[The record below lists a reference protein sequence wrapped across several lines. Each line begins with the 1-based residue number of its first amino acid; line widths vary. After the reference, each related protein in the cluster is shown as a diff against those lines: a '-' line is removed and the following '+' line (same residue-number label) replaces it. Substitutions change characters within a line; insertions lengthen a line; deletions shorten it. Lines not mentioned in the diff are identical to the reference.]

1 MTTKQHIGSKL
12 TAGIALLAVAAAE
25 NVSAADSVSADSSGY
40 SLEEVVVTANKR
52 GNQTLQDVGSSIG
65 VIGAAEL
72 EKRGVTEF
80 IDITR
85 NVAGLN
91 VIDTGPG
98 QKVFMVRGLVGAGE
112 STVGLYYDDMP
123 TSGSGESAAVSSG
136 RQTDLMVYDADHV
149 EVLRGPQSTLYG
161 SSALAG
167 VVRVLTRQPDASAF
181 AAEVV
186 ADGSVTAKGD
196 PSSALKAMINLPV
209 IDDKL
214 AVRLVGY
221 KAHDG
226 GFIDN
231 PYLNRQDVNSVD
243 IKGFRAGIKAML
255 SPATSLTGQ
264 LFMQDLDAADQPISR
279 PFNAT
284 VGTTGFPAVGWL
296 NNDART
302 LQPRI
307 DHTLMAGVT
316 LQHNFELLDLTVNQS
331 YFLRNNTDLADTSF
345 NYAFFTFL
353 QSIDEFPPI
362 PLFRTA
368 VFRSQQETEMSTT
381 EARVATRFG
390 GPFNGVF
397 GLLYSNRTIDLDNS
411 FLETNPSDGV
421 VNTSIPIWYK
431 RTAAFEL
438 KQLAA
443 FGELTWDV
451 NDRLSLLGGAR
462 VFNNKRLDTGKSV
475 VPFLRL
481 LGSPGPAPTV
491 RSDETKAIFKAQA
504 TFKVTDDAMVYG
516 SFSQGYRAGGTVV
529 QVVPELPESY
539 DPDYTNNFELG
550 AKTQWL
556 DNRLQLNAAVYRINW
571 YDMQISGDFFN
582 GAFSGVLNCSGLCA
596 HSQGIELDVTARP
609 VRGLTLGLAATAFK
623 AELNKAQPAVN
634 GSPAAGTQLQQTP
647 DFTVSGSVGYTWELG
662 NGLEGSFNVDA
673 YHNGGTPV
681 VSYRPAYNAG
691 GEAYTLVNAS
701 TSIARSER
709 WDLKLYVRNLFDQ
722 RAALNTQT
730 DSVTPSYV
738 YTSRPRSVG
747 LQVTLRGN

>member
-1 MTTKQHIGSKL
+1 MNSTQPTRTKL
-12 TAGIALLAVAAAE
+12 TLGIALLAAAAGE
-25 NVSAADSVSADSSGY
+25 NVTAAEAAPADRSDV
-40 SLEEVVVTANKR
+40 LEEVVVSANKR
-52 GNQTLQDVGSSIG
+52 GDQVLQDVGSSIG
-65 VIGAAEL
+65 VISAAEL

-123 TSGSGESAAVSSG
+123 TTGSGESAAVSSG
-136 RQTDLMVYDADHV
+136 RQTDLLVYDADHV

-167 VVRVLTRQPDASAF
+167 VVRILTRQPDASAF
-181 AAEVV
+181 ASEIV
-186 ADGSVTAKGD
+186 ADGSVTANGD
-196 PSSALKAMINLPV
+196 PSRALKGMINLPIV
-209 IDDKL
+209 DDKL

-221 KAHDG
+221 SAHDG

-231 PYLNRQDVNSVD
+231 TYLNKKNINGVD
-243 IKGFRAGIKAML
+243 TQGFRAGIRAQL
-255 SPATSLTGQ
+255 SPTTTLTGQ
-264 LFMQDLDAADQPISR
+264 LFMQDLDAVDQPISR

-284 VGTTGFPAVGWL
+284 VGTTAFPAVGWL
-296 NNDART
+296 KNDART
-302 LQPRI
+302 LQPRT

-316 LQHNFELLDLTVNQS
+316 LQHTFDRADLTINQS
-331 YFLRNNTDLADTSF
+331 YFLRDNTDLADTSP

-353 QSIDEFPPI
+353 QSIDEFPPV
-362 PLFRTA
+362 PLFRTG
-368 VFRSQQETEMSTT
+368 VFRSRQETEMSTT
-381 EARVATRFG
+381 EARMATRFD
-390 GPFNGVF
+390 GPVNGVF

-411 FLETNPSDGV
+411 FLETNPADGKID
-421 VNTSIPIWYK
+421 TSIPIWYQ
-431 RTAAFEL
+431 RTANFEL

-443 FGELTWDV
+443 YGEVTWDL
-451 NDRLSLLGGAR
+451 NDRLALLGGAR
-462 VFNNKRLDTGKSV
+462 VFNNKRLDTGRSI

-504 TFKVTDDAMVYG
+504 TYKITDEAMVYG

-529 QVVPELPESY
+529 QVVPELPKSY
-539 DPDYTNNFELG
+539 DPDHTNNFELG

-556 DNRLQLNAAVYRINW
+556 DNRLQLNAAIYRINW

-596 HSQGIELDVTARP
+596 HSQGVEVDLVARP
-609 VRGLTLGLAATAFK
+609 VRGLDLGISATAFK
-623 AELNKAQPAVN
+623 AKLDKAQPAVN
-634 GSPAAGTQLQQTP
+634 GSPVAGTQLQQTP
-647 DFTVSGSVGYTWELG
+647 DFTINGSVGYTWDLI
-662 NGLEGSFNVDA
+662 NGLTGSIRADA

-691 GEAYTLVNAS
+691 GEAYNLVNLSA
-701 TSIARSER
+701 SIAQGVR
-709 WDLKLYVRNLFDQ
+709 WNLNLYARNVFNE
-722 RAALNTQT
+722 RAAINTQT
-730 DSVTPSYV
+730 DSVTPSNV
-738 YTSRPRSVG
+738 YTNRPRTFG
-747 LQVTLRGN
+747 LQVTLHSN